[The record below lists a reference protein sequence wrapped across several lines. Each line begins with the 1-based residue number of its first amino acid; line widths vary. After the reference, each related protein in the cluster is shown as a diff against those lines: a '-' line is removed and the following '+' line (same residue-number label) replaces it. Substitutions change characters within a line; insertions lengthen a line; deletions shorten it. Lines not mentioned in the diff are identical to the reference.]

1 MIKNI
6 ILFILFCFF
15 FLNVNAAEKQNCS
28 VLKKL
33 SKDYWICKK
42 NNIKGSSDDVGFD
55 TSNIKK
61 KKTLADWFKKKEN
74 NLKGSS
80 DDVGFDTSNI
90 KKKKTLA
97 DWFKKK

>member
-6 ILFILFCFF
+6 ILFILFSLF
-15 FLNVNAAEKQNCS
+15 FLNVNAAEKQDCS
-28 VLKKL
+28 ALKKL

-42 NNIKGSSDDVGFD
+42 NNLKGSSDDKVFD
-55 TSNIKK
+55 ASNIKK

-80 DDVGFDTSNI
+80 DDKVLDTSNI

>member
-1 MIKNI
+1 MVI
-6 ILFILFCFF
+6 
-15 FLNVNAAEKQNCS
+15 
-28 VLKKL
+28 
-33 SKDYWICKK
+33 
-42 NNIKGSSDDVGFD
+42 D

-74 NLKGSS
+74 NLKESS
-80 DDVGFDTSNI
+80 DDVGIDTSNI

>member
-15 FLNVNAAEKQNCS
+15 FLNVNAAEKQDCS

-42 NNIKGSSDDVGFD
+42 NNLKGFSDNVDFD

-61 KKTLADWFKKKEN
+61 KKTLADWFKKK
-74 NLKGSS
+74 
-80 DDVGFDTSNI
+80 
-90 KKKKTLA
+90 
-97 DWFKKK
+97 

>member
-6 ILFILFCFF
+6 ILFSLFCLF
-15 FLNVNAAEKQNCS
+15 FLNVNATEKQDCS

-42 NNIKGSSDDVGFD
+42 NNIKVSSDDKVLD

-61 KKTLADWFKKKEN
+61 KKTLADWFTKK
-74 NLKGSS
+74 
-80 DDVGFDTSNI
+80 
-90 KKKKTLA
+90 
-97 DWFKKK
+97 

>member
-6 ILFILFCFF
+6 ILSILFCVF
-15 FLNVNAAEKQNCS
+15 FLNVSAGEKQNCS

-42 NNIKGSSDDVGFD
+42 NNLKSFSDDKVLD

-61 KKTLADWFKKKEN
+61 KKTLADWFKKK
-74 NLKGSS
+74 
-80 DDVGFDTSNI
+80 
-90 KKKKTLA
+90 
-97 DWFKKK
+97 